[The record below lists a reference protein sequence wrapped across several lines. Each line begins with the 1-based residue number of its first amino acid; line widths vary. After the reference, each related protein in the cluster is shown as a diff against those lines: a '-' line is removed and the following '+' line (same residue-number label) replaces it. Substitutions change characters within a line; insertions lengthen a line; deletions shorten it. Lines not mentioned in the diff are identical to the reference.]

1 MAASSPVVASRVGRL
16 TMANDRMSDRNQKI
30 RPRLGVPLFD
40 PEAFACWRLVERF
53 PAQVRSVRLVQAK
66 AAAPDDR
73 LDGHLHVVPTVVCCL
88 NGAARVETARGVL
101 DLGAGEVAVVA
112 PGAWHRHAPL
122 RGQSAIY
129 AQGLIGRRSDVLL
142 ATPER
147 RWWLTV
153 PEDPSR
159 GLLARALSEAAAD
172 RLAAVAELVAEFAR
186 EPASALAMTP
196 QQAAM
201 ARFLWNNVHRPVTA
215 ADVLRASG
223 LGRAQAHATF
233 VACFGEAP
241 KQALTRSRLALAER
255 LEAEGVHLHEVAARS
270 GFVDRQRLRRVRRRT
285 KG

>member
-1 MAASSPVVASRVGRL
+1 
-16 TMANDRMSDRNQKI
+16 MSDRNQKL

-53 PAQVRSVRLVQAK
+53 PSQLRAVRLVEAK
-66 AAAPDDR
+66 AAAPDER

-88 NGAARVETARGVL
+88 AGASRVETARGVL
-101 DLGAGEVAVVA
+101 DLGAGEAVVVA

-122 RGQSAIY
+122 RGRSAIY

-142 ATPER
+142 ATAGR

-159 GLLARALSEAAAD
+159 ALLARALSDEAGG
-172 RLAAVAELVAEFAR
+172 RRAAVAELVAEFAR

-196 QQAAM
+196 EQAAM
-201 ARFLWNNVHRPVTA
+201 ARFLWSNVHRPVTA

-241 KQALTRSRLALAER
+241 KQALTRSRLALADR
-255 LEAEGVHLHEVAARS
+255 LEAEGVQVHEVAARS
-270 GFVDRQRLRRVRRRT
+270 GFVDRARLQRVRQRSRRRA
-285 KG
+285 GR